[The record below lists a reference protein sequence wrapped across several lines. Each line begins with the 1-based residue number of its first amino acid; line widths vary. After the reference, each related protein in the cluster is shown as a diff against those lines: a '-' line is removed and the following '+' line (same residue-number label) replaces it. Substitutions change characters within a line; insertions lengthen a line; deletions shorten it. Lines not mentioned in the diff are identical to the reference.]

1 MTIVEKI
8 ILSVHDALNEVV
20 GGEVV
25 QFPVY
30 YHDIETLNLIA
41 DTAQYPCAFFQLLT
55 DGTLTNVNA
64 QQRESVNVAIFFV
77 EPSEFDFDALE
88 NEEIIDCCKARAA
101 KWLQHIPLDCYI
113 EVNEVVRTQ
122 RVYERFDGIL
132 TGYGLIV
139 TLTELQG
146 ILYCDENAND

>member
-8 ILSVHDALNEVV
+8 ISSVQVALSEFD
-20 GGEVV
+20 GGELVT
-25 QFPVY
+25 FPVY

-41 DTAQYPCAFFQLLT
+41 DSADYPCAFFQLLT

-77 EPSEFDFDALE
+77 EPSEFDFDAIE
-88 NEEIIDCCKARAA
+88 NEEIIDRCKGRAA
-101 KWLQHIPLDCYI
+101 KWLQHVPLDRYI

-146 ILYCDENAND
+146 VLYCAND